1 MNATVNDVLE
11 QLGITTAA
19 TFIPHKTPAGETPM
33 LRWRVSVRRGGVE
46 IYSTEYSAGCA
57 HAPAHN
63 GFRDGVTAAVKQ
75 ECETGMRH
83 DGAGPVPAPKAAD
96 VLYCLV
102 SDASAAD
109 AGSFEEWVGDLGY
122 DIDSRSAE
130 RVYRACLET
139 HKALSSA
146 FTGEEYAT
154 LREAFTDY

>member
-19 TFIPHKTPAGETPM
+19 TFIPHKTPAGETPT
-33 LRWRVSVRRGGVE
+33 LRWRVSVRRNGVE

-57 HAPAHN
+57 HAPAHA
-63 GFRDGVTAAVKQ
+63 GGRVSDAVVA

-83 DGAGPVPAPKAAD
+83 DGGGAVPAPKTAD

-109 AGSFEEWVGDLGY
+109 AGSFEEWAGDLGY
-122 DIDSRSAE
+122 DTDSRQAE

-139 HKALSSA
+139 QKALSAA
-146 FTGEEYAT
+146 FTGEEFAT